1 MPEVMNFF
9 RAQDEARGRTT
20 TLVALLIFAIL
31 AMALSIY
38 AVAVLALT
46 YIHYFH
52 GFTWVHPVLFLTTF
66 GLSLAVVLGGAYLRM
81 AEFEGG
87 GLLVALRLG
96 ARPVLASTQDLNERK
111 FLNIVQ
117 EMALASG
124 MPVPQCLVLDQDPS
138 INAFAAGH
146 TPQDAVITVTRGAL
160 EQLTRDELQ
169 GVVGHEFSHIAHG
182 DTQLNLRIIGT
193 VAGLTALSQVGYVL
207 MRIMVASDDEDN
219 RAGWALMV
227 MGLVVFIVG
236 LGGVFIARLIQ
247 ASVSRQ
253 REYLAD
259 ASSVQFTRN
268 PLGLANALKKVAGL
282 TQVAREAKP
291 AELEAQ
297 HMFLVSSGGFA
308 EFLFSTHPPI
318 EDRIKRIDPSF
329 DGVIR
334 PLIAATPPPPPV
346 SPQEAAVQQLNAAI
360 LPAVAAVQTPT
371 SRRVYPSDLDIQAA
385 VGFRG
390 QLPSELLAA
399 TTDSVSAMGLVLALV
414 FRQDPGQKAEQ
425 LKLAQNI
432 AGGEVVSEALRL
444 ELLLKHLPAGTHLP
458 LLDLAL
464 PTLRGLAPLQL
475 QAFRDALSKVAY
487 EEADGFRLLLLEALM
502 HRYLGIEVTSPTAP
516 SLSLEAAAGLLL
528 SAVVMTSSESPED
541 RLAAY
546 RRAVGVAGFRGMSL
560 ALAENPLANLALLE
574 EALVVLAAQKVA
586 DRRNFVRACG
596 VAVLY
601 DNQAEPA
608 EIEILRAVSD
618 AIGISLAT
626 GLEH

>member
-20 TLVALLIFAIL
+20 KLVAWLIFAIL

-38 AVAVLALT
+38 AVAVLVLT

-96 ARPVLASTQDLNERK
+96 ARPVLTSTQDLNERK

-219 RAGWALMV
+219 RAGWALIV

-268 PLGLANALKKVAGL
+268 PLGLANALKKVAGM

-334 PLIAATPPPPPV
+334 PVIAATPPPPV
-346 SPQEAAVQQLNAAI
+346 SSQEATVQQLNAAI

-385 VGFRG
+385 VGFHG
-390 QLPSELLAA
+390 QLPPELLAA
-399 TTDSVSAMGLVLALV
+399 TTDLVSAMGLVLALV

-425 LKLAQNI
+425 LKLAQTI

-444 ELLLKHLPAGTHLP
+444 EPLLKHLPNGTRLP

-487 EEADGFRLLLLEALM
+487 QEADGFRLLLLEALM
-502 HRYLGIEVTSPTAP
+502 HRYLGIEVTSPTTP
-516 SLSLEAAAGLLL
+516 SLSLEAAAGLVL

-546 RRAVGVAGFRGMSL
+546 KRAVGVAGFRGMSL

-608 EIEILRAVSD
+608 EVEILRAVSD

>member
-20 TLVALLIFAIL
+20 KLVAWLIFAIL

-38 AVAVLALT
+38 AVAVLVLT

-52 GFTWVHPVLFLTTF
+52 GFTWVHPILFLTTF

-96 ARPVLASTQDLNERK
+96 ARPVLTSTQDLNERK

-219 RAGWALMV
+219 RAGWALIV

-268 PLGLANALKKVAGL
+268 PLGLANALKKVAGM

-329 DGVIR
+329 DAVIR
-334 PLIAATPPPPPV
+334 PVIAATPPPPV
-346 SPQEAAVQQLNAAI
+346 SSQEATVQQLNAAI

-385 VGFRG
+385 VGFHG
-390 QLPSELLAA
+390 QLPPELLAA
-399 TTDSVSAMGLVLALV
+399 TTDLVSAMGLVLALV

-425 LKLAQNI
+425 LKLAQTI

-444 ELLLKHLPAGTHLP
+444 EPLLKHLPNGTRLP

-487 EEADGFRLLLLEALM
+487 QEADGFRLLLLEALM
-502 HRYLGIEVTSPTAP
+502 HRYLGIEVTSPTTP
-516 SLSLEAAAGLLL
+516 SLSLEAAAGLVL

-546 RRAVGVAGFRGMSL
+546 KRAVGVAGFRGMSL

-608 EIEILRAVSD
+608 EVEILRAVSD

>member
-20 TLVALLIFAIL
+20 KLVAWLIFAIL

-38 AVAVLALT
+38 AVAVLVLT

-52 GFTWVHPVLFLTTF
+52 GFTWVHPILFLTTF

-117 EMALASG
+117 EMALASA
-124 MPVPQCLVLDQDPS
+124 MPVPQCLVLDQDSS

-219 RAGWALMV
+219 RAGWALIV

-268 PLGLANALKKVAGL
+268 PLGLANALKKVAGM

-334 PLIAATPPPPPV
+334 PVIAATPPPPV
-346 SPQEAAVQQLNAAI
+346 SSQEATVQQLNAAI

-385 VGFRG
+385 VGFHG
-390 QLPSELLAA
+390 QLPPELLAA
-399 TTDSVSAMGLVLALV
+399 TTDLVSAMGLVLALV

-425 LKLAQNI
+425 LKLAQTI

-444 ELLLKHLPAGTHLP
+444 EPLLKHLPAGTRLP

-464 PTLRGLAPLQL
+464 PTLRGLSPLQL

-487 EEADGFRLLLLEALM
+487 QEADGFRLLLLEALM
-502 HRYLGIEVTSPTAP
+502 HRYLGIEVTSPTTP
-516 SLSLEAAAGLLL
+516 SLSLEAAAGLVL

-546 RRAVGVAGFRGMSL
+546 KRAVGVAGFRGMSL
-560 ALAENPLANLALLE
+560 ALAENPLADLALLE

-586 DRRNFVRACG
+586 DRRNFVHACG

-608 EIEILRAVSD
+608 EVEILRAVSD

>member
-20 TLVALLIFAIL
+20 KLVAWLIFAIL

-38 AVAVLALT
+38 AVAVLVLT

-52 GFTWVHPVLFLTTF
+52 GFTWVHPILFLTTF

-96 ARPVLASTQDLNERK
+96 ARPVLTSTQDLNERK

-219 RAGWALMV
+219 RAGWALIV

-268 PLGLANALKKVAGL
+268 PLGLANALKKVAGM

-334 PLIAATPPPPPV
+334 PVIAATPPPPV
-346 SPQEAAVQQLNAAI
+346 SSQEATVQQLNAAI

-385 VGFRG
+385 VGFHG
-390 QLPSELLAA
+390 QLPPELLAA
-399 TTDSVSAMGLVLALV
+399 TTDLVSAMGLVLALV

-425 LKLAQNI
+425 LKLAQTI

-444 ELLLKHLPAGTHLP
+444 EPLLKHLPNGTRLP

-487 EEADGFRLLLLEALM
+487 QEADGFRLLLLEALM
-502 HRYLGIEVTSPTAP
+502 HRYLGIEVTSPTTP
-516 SLSLEAAAGLLL
+516 SLSLEAAAGLVL

-546 RRAVGVAGFRGMSL
+546 KRAVGVAGFRGMSL

-608 EIEILRAVSD
+608 EVEILRAVSD

>member
-20 TLVALLIFAIL
+20 KLVAWLIFAIL

-38 AVAVLALT
+38 AVAVLVLT

-52 GFTWVHPVLFLTTF
+52 GFTWVHPILFLTTF

-117 EMALASG
+117 EMALASA
-124 MPVPQCLVLDQDPS
+124 MPVPQCLVLDQDSS

-219 RAGWALMV
+219 RAGWALIV

-268 PLGLANALKKVAGL
+268 PLGLANALKKVAGM

-334 PLIAATPPPPPV
+334 PVIAATPPPPV
-346 SPQEAAVQQLNAAI
+346 SSQEATVQQLNAAI

-385 VGFRG
+385 VGFHG
-390 QLPSELLAA
+390 QLPPELLAA
-399 TTDSVSAMGLVLALV
+399 TTDLVSAMGLVLALV

-425 LKLAQNI
+425 LKLAQTI

-444 ELLLKHLPAGTHLP
+444 EPLLKHLPAGTRLP

-464 PTLRGLAPLQL
+464 PTLRGLSPLQL

-487 EEADGFRLLLLEALM
+487 QEADGFRLLLLEALM
-502 HRYLGIEVTSPTAP
+502 HRYLGIEVTSPTTP
-516 SLSLEAAAGLLL
+516 SLSLEAAAGLVL

-546 RRAVGVAGFRGMSL
+546 KRAVGVAGFRGMSL
-560 ALAENPLANLALLE
+560 ALAENPLADLALLE

-608 EIEILRAVSD
+608 EVEILRAVSD

>member
-20 TLVALLIFAIL
+20 KLVAWLIFAIL

-38 AVAVLALT
+38 AVAVLVLT

-52 GFTWVHPVLFLTTF
+52 GFTWVHPILFLTTF

-96 ARPVLASTQDLNERK
+96 ARPVLTSTQDLNERK

-219 RAGWALMV
+219 RAGWALIV

-268 PLGLANALKKVAGL
+268 PLGLANALKKVAGM

-329 DGVIR
+329 DAVIR
-334 PLIAATPPPPPV
+334 PVIAATPPPPV
-346 SPQEAAVQQLNAAI
+346 SSQEATVQQLNAAI

-385 VGFRG
+385 VGFHG
-390 QLPSELLAA
+390 QLPPELLAA
-399 TTDSVSAMGLVLALV
+399 TTDLVSAMGLVLALV

-425 LKLAQNI
+425 LKLAQTI

-444 ELLLKHLPAGTHLP
+444 EPLLKHLPNGTRLP

-487 EEADGFRLLLLEALM
+487 QEADGFRLLLLEALM
-502 HRYLGIEVTSPTAP
+502 HRYLGIEVTSPTTP
-516 SLSLEAAAGLLL
+516 SLSLEAAAGLVL

-546 RRAVGVAGFRGMSL
+546 KRAVGVAGFRGMSL